1 LSPRS
6 SGQGQRRRAARGFD
20 EQIHRRLVDR
30 DPIAPSELA
39 DTYLPLL
46 IERLKKK
53 FKSVAEH
60 EVMDA
65 AADAILN
72 YAEHPERFK
81 PARLDLEGYV
91 MMSAQGDLLNALARH
106 RRHREGPL
114 ECPACGEGQ
123 LAKLPGVC
131 PACGIAIPR
140 GSEATERREIHFEA
154 VAEGE
159 VARNTWREPNPG
171 EAVEQSER
179 VRGATDLRGRI
190 LETFTDPRDRQL
202 VRLILDGER
211 KTAAYSA
218 ILGVQ
223 SLDIL
228 EQRRLVKQHKDRV
241 TQRLRR
247 LGAKLRE

>member
-1 LSPRS
+1 LDPRS
-6 SGQGQRRRAARGFD
+6 RGQRQGRRAARGFN
-20 EQIHRRLVDR
+20 EQIHRRLVDG
-30 DPIAPSELA
+30 DPVAPSELA

-46 IERLKKK
+46 IDHLRKK
-53 FKSVAEH
+53 FKRVGEH

-72 YAEHPERFK
+72 YAEHPERFD
-81 PARLDLEGYV
+81 PARLDLEGYL

-106 RRHREGPL
+106 RRDREGL
-114 ECPACGEGQ
+114 VECPACGEGQ

-131 PACGIAIPR
+131 PVCGIAIPR
-140 GSEATERREIHFEA
+140 GSDATRRRDIHFEG
-154 VAEGE
+154 VAECE
-159 VARNTWREPNPG
+159 VARNTWREPNPA
-171 EAVEQSER
+171 EAVEQSEKAGR
-179 VRGATDLRGRI
+179 AADLRDKV
-190 LETFTDPRDRQL
+190 LETFTDPRDCQL

-211 KTAAYSA
+211 RTAAYSA

-228 EQRRLVKQHKDRV
+228 EQRRIVKRHKDRL

>member
-1 LSPRS
+1 MAPRS
-6 SGQGQRRRAARGFD
+6 RRQGQRRRAARAFD
-20 EQIHRRLVDR
+20 GQIHRRLVDGE
-30 DPIAPSELA
+30 PTAPSALA

-46 IERLKKK
+46 IDHLRKK
-53 FKSVAEH
+53 FRRVAEH
-60 EVMDA
+60 EVMEA

-72 YAEHPERFK
+72 YAEHPERFD
-81 PARLDLEGYV
+81 PARLDLEGYLT
-91 MMSAQGDLLNALARH
+91 MSAQGDLLNALARH
-106 RRHREGPL
+106 RRHREGPV

-140 GSEATERREIHFEA
+140 GSDATKRRDIAFED

-159 VARNTWREPNPG
+159 LARNTWREPNPA
-171 EAVEQSER
+171 EAVEQSEKAGR
-179 VRGATDLRGRI
+179 AADLRDKV
-190 LETFTDPRDRQL
+190 LETFTDPRDRQI

-211 KTAAYSA
+211 RTAAYSA

-223 SLDIL
+223 SLEIR
-228 EQRRLVKQHKDRV
+228 EQRQIVKQHKDRL